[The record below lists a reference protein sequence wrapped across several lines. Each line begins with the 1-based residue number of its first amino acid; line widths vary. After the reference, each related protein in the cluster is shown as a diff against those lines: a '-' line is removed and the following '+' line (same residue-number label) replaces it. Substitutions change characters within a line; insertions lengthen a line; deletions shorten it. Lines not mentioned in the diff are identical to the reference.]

1 MSRISNLIGGLLLLM
16 TLAPVGAAWA
26 QWELA
31 GDKSS
36 VNFVSIKNSSVAE
49 LHSFETLMGFI
60 AEDGSVQVSIDL
72 ASVQTMIDIRDER
85 MREML
90 FETARFPAAKATA
103 EVDPAVIQAVVNGGT
118 VTTDVPVTL
127 SMHGAEQT
135 LTASLVVV
143 GESDGPLRVF
153 SAHPI
158 LLDASDFGLVEGVN
172 ALREIAGLGSIS
184 TAIPVTLHLVFEPA
198 H

>member
-1 MSRISNLIGGLLLLM
+1 MRRVKNLIGGLLLLAV
-16 TLAPVGAAWA
+16 LAPVGTAWA

-36 VNFVSIKNSSVAE
+36 VNFVSIKNGSVGE
-49 LHSFETLMGFI
+49 LHGFGSLLGFI
-60 AEDGSVQVSIDL
+60 AEDGGVQVSIDL
-72 ASVQTMIDIRDER
+72 ASVQTNIDIRDER

-90 FETARFPAAKATA
+90 FETGKFAAAKATA
-103 EVDPAVIQAVVNGGT
+103 EVDPAVIQGAVDGGT
-118 VTTDVPVTL
+118 VATDVPVTL
-127 SMHGAEQT
+127 SLHGEEQT

-143 GESDGPLRVF
+143 GERDGPLRVF

-172 ALREIAGLGSIS
+172 ALREVAGLESIS
-184 TAIPVTLHLVFEPA
+184 TAVPVTLHLVFNRA